1 MNQENIEKG
10 WQNLES
16 RIDNL
21 FGKYLRNDIPAIE
34 HKPTHLALLQL
45 PPNFKME
52 ELEKLS

>member
-1 MNQENIEKG
+1 MNQENIEQG
-10 WQNLES
+10 WQKLES

-45 PPNFKME
+45 PPNFKINVSDE
-52 ELEKLS
+52 S